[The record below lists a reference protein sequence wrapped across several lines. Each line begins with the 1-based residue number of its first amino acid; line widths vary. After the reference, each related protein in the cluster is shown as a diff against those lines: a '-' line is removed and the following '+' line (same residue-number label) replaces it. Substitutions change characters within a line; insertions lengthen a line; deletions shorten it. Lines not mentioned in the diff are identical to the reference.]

1 MSSQNISNSTIMFT
15 DIVGY
20 SSMVNKDQKHA
31 LDLLDTHDAI
41 IEPIIEKNK
50 GIIIKKIG
58 DAIFAEFESPDKC
71 YDTAISIQ
79 NELTKRNLVSQ
90 ANDYINIRIGL
101 HTGDVIRKDND
112 LFGHDVNLCSR
123 IESVAMKDSIAASAE
138 FIKQVTNNSCLSRE
152 IGYVKL
158 KNITHPQKLYRIYI
172 NKEDYDQETSRQLYD
187 KCNDNG
193 VSIVDMDSYKIE
205 ESSSIGM
212 LYINNIGDV
221 KDETFSYN
229 LSAELISDLENINE
243 VRCPSF
249 NQILN
254 YKKTDL
260 GYGDIAR
267 QLEVEYILSGNM
279 FKKDN
284 SLKITCEL
292 LCINTGNVIW
302 SDSFEESLSNIKNI
316 RKQIINSILNEFK
329 FEMPQKLLDIYSEK
343 ISSNDKAIELY
354 LKGKYCYNFLESGE
368 DLNKGKDFLEKALEL
383 DSNLVEAISIHG
395 MILHR
400 LGNFDAA
407 ESALLKAQDIAI
419 NKNYNQGLA
428 DIYKYLQSIY
438 SDKGQ
443 YDKALIF
450 VEKGLK
456 IQIDLHNN
464 LFEAQLRMDYANLLN
479 HMGKPQN
486 SIEQNK
492 QAILLLKKIEED
504 RLIGISNAILF
515 NTYFTMFDY
524 SKAIEYGKKAL
535 RLFRKLK
542 MSNFEG
548 RILVIIGEA
557 YSKVGDYESMKYYA
571 DLASPIIRGFNDLF
585 LLGKLDFFESEYSL
599 KNESVN
605 EAIDSIDKSVDW
617 YDLADNQIY
626 KIEMMVEKL
635 KLLVE
640 FNRLEE
646 ANSYLKKIQTQSNK
660 VKGSYDFNLINTID
674 FFIKSRNN
682 KDVSF
687 DLDDLQNK
695 IKSSKDESKNIYIY
709 WYLARIYQSMD
720 KDSLSSEYHNKAKA
734 ILNPICDRFED
745 DKQKEYF
752 RNTFYHKRI
761 FSDLDEA
768 QIDDDASDAQ
778 SVFAFCPKCG
788 FNNEKSFQFCPSCGN
803 NLKS

>member
-101 HTGDVIRKDND
+101 HTGEVIRKDND

-138 FIKQVTNNSCLSRE
+138 FIKQVTSNSCLSRE

-254 YKKTDL
+254 YKKSDL
-260 GYGDIAR
+260 GYDDIAR

-279 FKKDN
+279 FKKDK

-302 SDSFEESLSNIKNI
+302 SDSIEESLIHFS
-316 RKQIINSILNEFK
+316 
-329 FEMPQKLLDIYSEK
+329 LL
-343 ISSNDKAIELY
+343 
-354 LKGKYCYNFLESGE
+354 
-368 DLNKGKDFLEKALEL
+368 
-383 DSNLVEAISIHG
+383 
-395 MILHR
+395 
-400 LGNFDAA
+400 
-407 ESALLKAQDIAI
+407 
-419 NKNYNQGLA
+419 
-428 DIYKYLQSIY
+428 
-438 SDKGQ
+438 
-443 YDKALIF
+443 
-450 VEKGLK
+450 
-456 IQIDLHNN
+456 
-464 LFEAQLRMDYANLLN
+464 
-479 HMGKPQN
+479 
-486 SIEQNK
+486 
-492 QAILLLKKIEED
+492 
-504 RLIGISNAILF
+504 
-515 NTYFTMFDY
+515 
-524 SKAIEYGKKAL
+524 
-535 RLFRKLK
+535 
-542 MSNFEG
+542 
-548 RILVIIGEA
+548 
-557 YSKVGDYESMKYYA
+557 
-571 DLASPIIRGFNDLF
+571 
-585 LLGKLDFFESEYSL
+585 
-599 KNESVN
+599 
-605 EAIDSIDKSVDW
+605 
-617 YDLADNQIY
+617 
-626 KIEMMVEKL
+626 
-635 KLLVE
+635 
-640 FNRLEE
+640 
-646 ANSYLKKIQTQSNK
+646 
-660 VKGSYDFNLINTID
+660 TID
-674 FFIKSRNN
+674 
-682 KDVSF
+682 V
-687 DLDDLQNK
+687 
-695 IKSSKDESKNIYIY
+695 
-709 WYLARIYQSMD
+709 
-720 KDSLSSEYHNKAKA
+720 
-734 ILNPICDRFED
+734 
-745 DKQKEYF
+745 
-752 RNTFYHKRI
+752 
-761 FSDLDEA
+761 
-768 QIDDDASDAQ
+768 
-778 SVFAFCPKCG
+778 
-788 FNNEKSFQFCPSCGN
+788 
-803 NLKS
+803 